1 MVPHQFYL
9 KSDIFKNNS
18 KCFQLFGL
26 HLLKIVTKTFQ
37 KYSNPVTL
45 QFYGTIFF
53 YLPMLLLKLTENY
66 DKF

>member
-1 MVPHQFYL
+1 MFPIIWATFVR
-9 KSDIFKNNS
+9 
-18 KCFQLFGL
+18 
-26 HLLKIVTKTFQ
+26 KIVTKTFQ